1 MGCPH
6 RAIVDKFAR
15 VGALAKFL
23 AKSEAY
29 VGIALS
35 AKQNKEEGAKF
46 HLVKIKISVDPGRL

>member
-1 MGCPH
+1 M
-6 RAIVDKFAR
+6 DKFAR